1 MFSLTKWSWAPV
13 SRSFLR
19 LQSTATQK
27 PKQNLFKNEGKTD
40 LEERDETHARQRA
53 LLSAEIRLKSYAAG
67 PERPGSTN
75 FRKPIHD
82 HLFHGKPI
90 RALTVAM
97 KKTAG
102 RNRTGHITVRGR
114 GGGHKRRVRLVDFN
128 RNIPGTQKVLR
139 IEYDPNRSGHIA
151 LIKHEETGDL
161 SYILAPS
168 GVREGDTVE
177 SLRTGIP
184 KDFIEEMNETNDGEI
199 DEALLNSRI
208 MQRGNCMPLSMMPVG
223 AVIHNIGLHPH
234 RGGQLVRSA
243 GTFARLL
250 TKEPNK
256 NRAIVKLSSGEQRYI
271 RMDCCA
277 TLGTVSNKA
286 HSLIN
291 WGKAGRSRHRGF
303 RPKVRGVAMNAND
316 HPHGGGRGKSKS
328 NKLSQSPWGL
338 KKFVRTRK
346 NKHVN
351 KNKVVDRPRRTDQN

>member
-1 MFSLTKWSWAPV
+1 M
-13 SRSFLR
+13 SRHFLR
-19 LQSTATQK
+19 LQSTAAASK
-27 PKQNLFKNEGKTD
+27 ASAGIFYEEARTD
-40 LEERDETHARQRA
+40 LEKRDETYNRQRA
-53 LLSAEIRLKSYAAG
+53 LLSAQIKIKSYAAG

-75 FRKPIHD
+75 FRKPIHE
-82 HLFHGKPI
+82 HLYKGKPVK
-90 RALTVAM
+90 ALTVPL

-102 RNRTGHITVRGR
+102 RNQTGHITVRGR
-114 GGGHKRRVRLVDFN
+114 GGGHKRRVRLVDFH
-128 RNIPGTQKVLR
+128 RVAPGRQKVLR

-151 LIKHEETGDL
+151 LLQNEDSGDL

-168 GVREGDTVE
+168 GVRAGDYVE
-177 SLRTGIP
+177 SLRSGLP
-184 KDFIEEMNETNDGEI
+184 ADFLEEMKRTNNGEI
-199 DEALLNSRI
+199 DDALLNARI

-223 AVIHNIGLHPH
+223 AVIHNIALHPH
-234 RGGQLVRSA
+234 RGGQLVRAA

-250 TKEPNK
+250 TKEVDK
-256 NRAIVKLSSGEQRYI
+256 NRAIVKLSSGEQRYV
-271 RMDCCA
+271 RLNCCA

-286 HSLIN
+286 HALIN

-346 NKHVN
+346 HKNVN
-351 KNKVVDRPRRTDQN
+351 RFKVVDRPRRTDTV